1 MRGEPERGARRHKPP
16 PRLRQ
21 SPPPANLAGAG
32 STLANA
38 DGKPDSANIS
48 EFRAARSERAPQQA
62 NPHTR
67 ARPRKPTTHAQAC
80 AHAHAH
86 KHMQACT
93 HANRYF
99 SSSVLLCFASQL
111 QVPLFLDIPSP
122 AVLDHR
128 RMQRALGKPP
138 RENELLYEPATQ
150 PQVLAELLDVG
161 GISVELAPKWS
172 SSYAANSHLRLW
184 GEPACVTSPRWP
196 CPRPR
201 RHGGCAPRWTAP
213 PPRRRKARPD
223 DPRQPALS
231 LWSSMLTLFR
241 RPAWPKKA
249 AWHAAACGL
258 RTARNAPW
266 RARASAGPK
275 GSGKSA
281 SGRSRLASAS
291 GNAGTSGGCRKR
303 RLGTLSPTH
312 SGRCARRP
320 HRRLRSRRFGL
331 IGRCQTLQA

>member
-213 PPRRRKARPD
+213 PPPPAEGSTRRSTTTRS
-223 DPRQPALS
+223 LS
-231 LWSSMLTLFR
+231 LVIHADFVPPPCMAQEGCMACCGVRASHR
-241 RPAWPKKA
+241 KKRA
-249 AWHAAACGL
+249 VARKGL
-258 RTARNAPW
+258 RW
-266 RARASAGPK
+266 SK
-275 GSGKSA
+275 
-281 SGRSRLASAS
+281 RLRQKRLRPLSS
-291 GNAGTSGGCRKR
+291 RKR
-303 RLGTLSPTH
+303 LRQRRHLWRLP
-312 SGRCARRP
+312 
-320 HRRLRSRRFGL
+320 
-331 IGRCQTLQA
+331 QAAPRDPLPNT